1 MGGRIYEG
9 CGGGGAFGGDTL
21 LSLTVFHFEF
31 SSKEK
36 FSWRQDGSEDKSGA
50 ILEASS
56 LSPQALSVAFG
67 NRNAPYRE
75 ALFLWLL

>member
-1 MGGRIYEG
+1 MGGLIYEG
-9 CGGGGAFGGDTL
+9 CGGGGAFKFDCV
-21 LSLTVFHFEF
+21 SFEF

-36 FSWRQDGSEDKSGA
+36 FSWRQDGSEDNSGA

-56 LSPQALSVAFG
+56 LSLQALSVAFG
-67 NRNAPYRE
+67 NRNSPYRE